1 MLGEAW
7 ERTDKP
13 EALDVRLVIY
23 HRSGR
28 TETYHLGA
36 HPPALTSA
44 DLDLIHRLWLDAI
57 KSVGPHVHHH
67 DVVRAALKQMEQQL
81 SDPRRDEAL
90 AAIRDVARPAEE
102 LTAVLRTRDYGRLRD
117 LLRNRHAGDVATLL
131 TALSLEDQV
140 VVFRVLPRK
149 DAAAVFEYL
158 DHDAKEVA
166 AEGHGAGGGGGAPQR
181 HGPGRSHGC
190 SSRSCRRKRRGS
202 SCRCSTPAE
211 RTVALTLL
219 GYPEKSVGRLMT
231 PHYVAVREQWTVREV
246 LDYVRT
252 HGQDSETLNVVYV
265 VDEQGLLIDDIRI
278 REFLLAPLDRRATDL
293 MDRRFVALKATDDQQ
308 AAVAVFRQYDRTAL
322 PVTDTAGMLIGI
334 VTIDDVLDVAE
345 ATATREIQRIGGS
358 EALDEPYMHIAFGRM
373 IQKRAGWLTA
383 LFLGEM
389 LTATAMGAF
398 EAEISKAV
406 VLALFVPLIIS
417 SGGNSGSQ
425 ASTLVIRALALGE
438 VRTPRLVA
446 GAAAGTAGRARARR
460 DSRKHRL
467 PAHQPVVG
475 VL

>member
-1 MLGEAW
+1 MAKEQVAQLLTDMAPDD
-7 ERTDKP
+7 RTDFF
-13 EALDVRLVIY
+13 EEL
-23 HRSGR
+23 
-28 TETYHLGA
+28 
-36 HPPALTSA
+36 
-44 DLDLIHRLWLDAI
+44 
-57 KSVGPHVHHH
+57 
-67 DVVRAALKQMEQQL
+67 
-81 SDPRRDEAL
+81 
-90 AAIRDVARPAEE
+90 PAE
-102 LTAVLRTRDYGRLRD
+102 ATRQL
-117 LLRNRHAGDVATLL
+117 
-131 TALSLEDQV
+131 LSL
-140 VVFRVLPRK
+140 LN
-149 DAAAVFEYL
+149 
-158 DHDAKEVA
+158 
-166 AEGHGAGGGGGAPQR
+166 
-181 HGPGRSHGC
+181 
-190 SSRSCRRKRRGS
+190 
-202 SCRCSTPAE
+202 PAE

-265 VDEQGLLIDDIRI
+265 VDDQGMLIDDIRI
-278 REFLLAPLDRRATDL
+278 REFLLAPLDSRATDL

-322 PVTDTAGMLIGI
+322 PVTDSAGMLIGI

-358 EALDEPYMHIAFGRM
+358 EALDEPYMDVAFWRM
-373 IQKRAGWLTA
+373 IQKRGGWLTA

-398 EAEISKAV
+398 EHEISKAV

-438 VRTPRLVA
+438 VQIRDWWPVLRRELLAGLALGALLGSIGFLRISLWSAFSDIYGPHWLLVA
-446 GAAAGTAGRARARR
+446 ITVSVA
-460 DSRKHRL
+460 L
-467 PAHQPVVG
+467 VG
-475 VL
+475 VVLWGTLSGSLLPFLLKRLGFDPAASSAPFVATLVDVTGLVIYFSVALVVLRGTLL